1 MNDLILLAKALG
13 DPTRVRIV
21 AALRITEL
29 CVCELA
35 DALELSQST
44 LSTHLQV
51 IRQSGLVQT
60 RKNGKWIYYGINSD
74 FANLV
79 QSLFTFFGDA
89 TRSDKRMKRDAERI
103 QRRLDIR
110 EGGCCNRGFDELG

>member
-1 MNDLILLAKALG
+1 MNDLILLAKAFS

-60 RKNGKWIYYGINSD
+60 RKDGKWIYYGINSD

-79 QSLFTFFGDA
+79 QSLFAFFGDA
-89 TRSDKRMKRDAERI
+89 ARSDKRMKRDAERI
-103 QRRLDIR
+103 QKRLDIR
-110 EGGCCNRGFDELG
+110 EGGCCNRGFNELG